1 MPPSGGVERDINLDS
16 EVDRFTTADR
26 VALGDL
32 GIRKTVAWFRRLAL
46 CERSHDDCC
55 GDDGAGRPVIDS
67 KVIMTMIGGTTVQL
81 GTIVLTMTQALFPKR
96 RPE

>member
-32 GIRKTVAWFRRLAL
+32 GIRKTVAWFLVGLFAVSNLFMLGFVGWLYANDR
-46 CERSHDDCC
+46 
-55 GDDGAGRPVIDS
+55 
-67 KVIMTMIGGTTVQL
+67 TMIAAGTMAPADRLST
-81 GTIVLTMTQALFPKR
+81 R
-96 RPE
+96 RSL